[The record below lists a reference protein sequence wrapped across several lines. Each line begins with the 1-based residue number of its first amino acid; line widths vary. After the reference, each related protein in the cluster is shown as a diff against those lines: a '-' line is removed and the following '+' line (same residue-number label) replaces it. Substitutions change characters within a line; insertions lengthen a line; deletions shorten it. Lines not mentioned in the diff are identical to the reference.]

1 MTHDIYEFALLFIVM
16 NLILTIK
23 LASKLS
29 IYTAF

>member
-16 NLILTIK
+16 NLILRIK